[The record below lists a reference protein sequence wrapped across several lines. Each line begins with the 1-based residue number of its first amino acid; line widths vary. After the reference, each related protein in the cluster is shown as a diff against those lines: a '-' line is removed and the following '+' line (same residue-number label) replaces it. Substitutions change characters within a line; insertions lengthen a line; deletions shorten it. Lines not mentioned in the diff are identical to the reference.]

1 MFVAGN
7 PVKLI
12 DPDGRRIINPYNK
25 YKIYKGL
32 EQILRNRIENA
43 STWKEKRKARKE
55 LRNSRGNIRGYNN
68 YEKEEKLLVDY
79 KKKNKY
85 EYDKANSLEFN
96 GVEVDVVIKL
106 SSRRGTHGELGRT
119 QAQYE
124 SASIVKVTEFKTGE
138 SYELPTKIIG
148 DKIEIT
154 LYRNGQTVSVLANE
168 FGDAIFMVENPR
180 RSYSDE
186 INKLPYWDRAAT
198 HFSFDY
204 QNYIMEGGT
213 RPEPKDY

>member
-1 MFVAGN
+1 M
-7 PVKLI
+7 
-12 DPDGRRIINPYNK
+12 
-25 YKIYKGL
+25 
-32 EQILRNRIENA
+32 
-43 STWKEKRKARKE
+43 
-55 LRNSRGNIRGYNN
+55 
-68 YEKEEKLLVDY
+68 
-79 KKKNKY
+79 
-85 EYDKANSLEFN
+85 
-96 GVEVDVVIKL
+96 
-106 SSRRGTHGELGRT
+106 GELTENIHTFMVPGRT